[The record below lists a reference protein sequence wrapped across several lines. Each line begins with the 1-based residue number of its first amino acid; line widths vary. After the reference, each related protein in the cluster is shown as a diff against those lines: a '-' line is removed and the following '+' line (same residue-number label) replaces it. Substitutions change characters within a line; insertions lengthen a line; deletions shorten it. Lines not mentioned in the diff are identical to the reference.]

1 MKKYL
6 YNLILL
12 LAVLPFLNGC
22 GAARSVYAPEEN
34 MSARM
39 GSAPVQ
45 TGKSYVN
52 LSDFRS
58 GVYFYGLED
67 KSGRMLCTKKL
78 LVK

>member
-1 MKKYL
+1 MEYDR
-6 YNLILL
+6 NLATQANLVIKNLTG
-12 LAVLPFLNGC
+12 AVVSRQPL
-22 GAARSVYAPEEN
+22 SE
-34 MSARM
+34 
-39 GSAPVQ
+39 

-78 LVK
+78 LVR